1 LNFSFYI
8 NIPCFSEGFRSIIAS
23 YIRGAAAAIAGYD
36 ITDRRSYESAKT
48 WVEELRQKGEESC
61 VIALVGN
68 KADLIEERRVQ
79 TEDAEVYAEE
89 NDLLFMETSAKTGM
103 NVNELF
109 EMIVRRIDFECFV
122 TKH

>member
-1 LNFSFYI
+1 M
-8 NIPCFSEGFRSIIAS
+8 
-23 YIRGAAAAIAGYD
+23 
-36 ITDRRSYESAKT
+36 RRE
-48 WVEELRQKGEESC
+48 GEENC
-61 VIALVGN
+61 FIALVGN

>member
-1 LNFSFYI
+1 M
-8 NIPCFSEGFRSIIAS
+8 
-23 YIRGAAAAIAGYD
+23 
-36 ITDRRSYESAKT
+36 
-48 WVEELRQKGEESC
+48 RQKGEKDC

-79 TEDAEVYAEE
+79 TEEAEVYAAE

-109 EMIVRRIDFECFV
+109 EMIVRRIDFECL
-122 TKH
+122 KEIKDKYAQDKDGI